1 MGLFADGRSGVGWNG
16 AGIGE
21 YLGVSGQ
28 GVSGF
33 LVVSGFQPDPTQLYA
48 QLVGLGALIL
58 LFGVVWLALRGLDR
72 LLNLWSRA
80 EHAAK

>member
-16 AGIGE
+16 VGIGD